1 MGLENRVAVITGAT
15 GGLGRVVAKRFAQ
28 LGVRLALLSTNA
40 ERLEQLAR
48 ELDLPQERY
57 LTRAVDLTN
66 PRAAHEAAEAV
77 LAKFGQ
83 ADLLLHFVGGWIGGK
98 PVTEVDTHEVAEMLD
113 QHLWTSLY
121 LAQAFVPT
129 MLSNQWGRIIVISS
143 PTASRPAA
151 KRAPYALGKAAQEAL
166 MLTLADELKDTGVTA
181 NLLVV
186 STIDVRHERAH
197 ARKPETPAWTTPE
210 EIASMI
216 LYFCSDDARAV
227 NGARIPMYGGL

>member
-15 GGLGRVVAKRFAQ
+15 GGLGRVVAKRLAHI
-28 LGVRLALLSTNA
+28 GARLALLSTNA
-40 ERLEQLAR
+40 QHLQQLGL
-48 ELDLPQERY
+48 ELDLPPERY
-57 LTRAVDLTN
+57 LTRAVDLTD
-66 PRAAHEAAEAV
+66 PLAAHEAATAV
-77 LAKFGQ
+77 LTKFGQ

-98 PVTEVDTHEVAEMLD
+98 PVTEVGAQEVAEMLD

-121 LAQAFVPT
+121 LAQAFVPA
-129 MLSNQWGRIIVISS
+129 MLNNKRGRIVVISS

-151 KRAPYALGKAAQEAL
+151 RRAPYAIGKAAQEAL
-166 MLTLADELKDTGVTA
+166 MLTLADELRDTGVTA

-186 STIDVRHERAH
+186 STIDVRHERAN

-216 LYFCSDDARAV
+216 LYLCSDDARAV
-227 NGARIPMYGGL
+227 NGARIPMYGSP